1 MTHVETVCFG
11 GGDWS
16 FGVYHLS
23 SSLEDKNLLLLRVSE
38 EGWWAGWDSVLREER
53 VSLYSFSPF
62 FSLGNVKTCA
72 HYHLLYLLHLSL
84 SFLFHLIKHIIFTP
98 LFLILYPAL

>member
-1 MTHVETVCFG
+1 MTHVDTVCFG

-23 SSLEDKNLLLLRVSE
+23 SSLEERQKVVCVVAGVCE

-53 VSLYSFSPF
+53 VSLTRYSFFSPF
-62 FSLGNVKTCA
+62 FCCGECENICTLPSTLPTTTP
-72 HYHLLYLLHLSL
+72 LSL
-84 SFLFHLIKHIIFTP
+84 SLLLISPH
-98 LFLILYPAL
+98 